1 MSRALFGNCLSL
13 NEHFKGFKIIE
24 RGDTKRR
31 SQLSDAKL
39 KCPDYMMMLE
49 LELVAEVAM
58 MKTLPPLARPALCP
72 LPRWAPLSSPGIYNQ
87 IKYSF
92 VPTAP
97 SISPS
102 CWLPW
107 LGVYQC
113 VCVWWKSRLPSMELW
128 QGPQTHTKAHVQK
141 SSCFIVCG
149 GTELLFCAVRS
160 KAAGGWRSQ
169 RKMNTLVAGA
179 RLRGST
185 NPRLSIHVCAYTVF
199 FSTQTVWF
207 THCVRN
213 ISTPSLKTIA
223 HTLCVTLA
231 WPAPQPRP
239 GSGSCL
245 MLSCGIVQSKQG
257 D

>member
-72 LPRWAPLSSPGIYNQ
+72 LPRWAPLSSRGIYNQ

-92 VPTAP
+92 VPTPP

-102 CWLPW
+102 RWFPW

-113 VCVWWKSRLPSMELW
+113 VCVCDESLGFLRWSYD
-128 QGPQTHTKAHVQK
+128 KALRPTQRHMCRNPAA
-141 SSCFIVCG
+141 SLS
-149 GTELLFCAVRS
+149 
-160 KAAGGWRSQ
+160 AAGRSFCF
-169 RKMNTLVAGA
+169 A
-179 RLRGST
+179 RCGSKRRGGDAAKEKW
-185 NPRLSIHVCAYTVF
+185 IH
-199 FSTQTVWF
+199 
-207 THCVRN
+207 
-213 ISTPSLKTIA
+213 
-223 HTLCVTLA
+223 
-231 WPAPQPRP
+231 
-239 GSGSCL
+239 
-245 MLSCGIVQSKQG
+245 
-257 D
+257 